1 MRNLVIFPWWYHGL
15 AQGWNVVERTSA
27 AEPTVGWKVIFP
39 QSIGWITFILETYK
53 YS

>member
-1 MRNLVIFPWWYHGL
+1 MSNPVSFPWWYHGL